1 MAKGRELEVHNS
13 ICERED
19 FKILIRAVAKRNGKL
34 GRGGKARNKVFI
46 LSEGVVSKHCNRRR
60 VLD

>member
-19 FKILIRAVAKRNGKL
+19 FKILIKTVAKRNGKL
-34 GRGGKARNKVFI
+34 GRGGRLGIRCSSLVKESLESIAI
-46 LSEGVVSKHCNRRR
+46 TDEC
-60 VLD
+60 